1 MQHQDTGRFSG
12 EATPESCESDHI
24 LRLQA
29 TEGPGGLER
38 TQAPPAGW
46 SVGTDKGAILGQGM
60 FKEKTG
66 VKSKEQ
72 GLAHRE
78 GLTKC

>member
-1 MQHQDTGRFSG
+1 MQHQDTRRFSG

-38 TQAPPAGW
+38 TKDLPAGW
-46 SVGTDKGAILGQGM
+46 SLDTDKGAVLGWGV
-60 FKEKTG
+60 FKKTG

-72 GLAHRE
+72 GLAHRK